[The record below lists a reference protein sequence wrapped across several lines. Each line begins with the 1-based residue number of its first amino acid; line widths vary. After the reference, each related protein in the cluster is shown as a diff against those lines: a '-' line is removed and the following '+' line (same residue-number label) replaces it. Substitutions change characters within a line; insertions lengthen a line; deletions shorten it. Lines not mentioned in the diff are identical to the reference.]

1 MAENTLQAQPAAE
14 QLTPPAT
21 AVLEPPAPPVV
32 LEPAQASS
40 MVKLDPK
47 VVPELDRQ
55 VEKFVTDILSLQVQ
69 SEEFR
74 GRANDLHGLGEEAI
88 TASAGTSNRMMDRPV
103 RAMKSGAMD
112 DKKGVGKGLVDLRQ
126 KMDELNPKR
135 FGNLMAPRKLLGLI
149 PFGTKL
155 EDYFDSYQSAEE
167 HIAAILRNLAEGKDE
182 LIQDN
187 AAIEQEKQSLWD
199 TMQRLEQYAYIAKA
213 VDAKLVAHAAA
224 LEASDPHKAKVI
236 KEELL
241 FAVRQRV
248 TDLLTQLAVSVQ
260 GYLAM
265 DIIRKTN
272 LELIK
277 GVNRAS
283 TTTVAALRTAVM
295 TAQALGVQGMVLKQ
309 ITALNEATAD
319 MVVAT
324 SELMREQSAEIYTQ
338 AASPVLPVEKLQTA
352 FDNTFATFDM
362 IADFKVKALDSM
374 QKSVDALTV
383 QVDRAKKYTDR
394 AHAETLKDV
403 SADIAPSDNIA
414 RL

>member
-1 MAENTLQAQPAAE
+1 MTDNTLPPQPAADP
-14 QLTPPAT
+14 LAPPAFMT
-21 AVLEPPAPPVV
+21 LEPPSAPVI

-47 VVPELDRQ
+47 VVPELDQQ
-55 VEKFVTDILSLQVQ
+55 VEKFVNDILALQVE
-69 SEEFR
+69 SDEFKDR
-74 GRANDLHGLGEEAI
+74 TNDLHGLGEEAI
-88 TASAGTSNRMMDRPV
+88 AKSAATSNRMMERPV
-103 RAMKSGAMD
+103 RAMNSGMMD

-149 PFGTKL
+149 PFGSKM
-155 EDYFDSYQSAEE
+155 EDYFDSYRSAED

-187 AAIEQEKQSLWD
+187 AAIEQEKQNLWD
-199 TMQRLEQYAYIAKA
+199 AMQRLEQYAYIAKA
-213 VDAKLVAHAAA
+213 VDAKLVVHAAG
-224 LEASDPHKAKVI
+224 LETSDPHKAKVI

-309 ITALNEATAD
+309 ITALNETTAD
-319 MVVAT
+319 MIVAT
-324 SELMREQSAEIYTQ
+324 SELMREQSVAITTQ
-338 AASPVLPVEKLQTA
+338 AASPVVPVEKLQIA

-374 QKSVDALTV
+374 QKSVEALTI

-394 AHAETLKDV
+394 AHSETLKDV
-403 SADIAPSDNIA
+403 SADIAPSSNIA
-414 RL
+414 HL